1 MELHLEEDDEVVS
14 PQTQKRIAGRGMP
27 LSKRE
32 NEFGDLIVCFE
43 VVFPAKMSKDRKH
56 KIAGIILE
64 NNLNSNLETEII
76 SDAKT
81 KQVSDQNMSLASEQP
96 TTSVLDQTAA
106 NVADQNPNTVSDT
119 NATTPGFT
127 GINSVNGLDTS
138 SAQLAG
144 QNDTAVILELENPVS
159 SIPITTDIS
168 NPSTVIATTISLEP
182 EKMSINLD
190 QESSSDASNQK
201 KLAAAANE
209 TQSFAAG
216 ENNIK
221 TDHETKPEL
230 VVCNSEKTD

>member
-76 SDAKT
+76 SDTKT
-81 KQVSDQNMSLASEQP
+81 KQVSDQNMSLAPEQP

-106 NVADQNPNTVSDT
+106 NADQNPNTVSDT

-144 QNDTAVILELENPVS
+144 QNATPVTLELENPVS
-159 SIPITTDIS
+159 LNPITTDKS
-168 NPSTVIATTISLEP
+168 NPSTVITTSTSLEP

-221 TDHETKPEL
+221 TDHETKPEFE
-230 VVCNSEKTD
+230 VCNSEKTD